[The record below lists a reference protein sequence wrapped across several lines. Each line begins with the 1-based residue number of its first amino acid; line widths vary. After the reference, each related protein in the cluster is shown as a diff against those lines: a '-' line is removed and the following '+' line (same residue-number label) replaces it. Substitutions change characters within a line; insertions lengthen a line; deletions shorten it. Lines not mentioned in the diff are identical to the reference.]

1 MLCLNGFELYSRW
14 VPLKNRQ
21 TRVLLDVCPI
31 RYFARIT
38 FGKILVDNFIIGR
51 KCDFLLFPEIVN
63 RQNSGMSLSS
73 WYTNIAY

>member
-21 TRVLLDVCPI
+21 TRVLLDVYPI

-38 FGKILVDNFIIGR
+38 FGKILVDNFIIGA
-51 KCDFLLFPEIVN
+51 KV
-63 RQNSGMSLSS
+63 
-73 WYTNIAY
+73 